1 MSALSHSP
9 LYEKLGSQAMS
20 LTNLWHVS
28 GFLGMLINLFTVL
41 SRGKL
46 NTPSAIP
53 WGFLEGAARAGRG
66 YVVLSSH
73 SRSVAQEEE
82 IQQCFLGGLVIHATY
97 LFSYTVPSLSDPA
110 VDKFDSQIQLVLAF
124 VIKAPWRR
132 TGSMD
137 SDRA

>member
-9 LYEKLGSQAMS
+9 LYEKLGSQATS
-20 LTNLWHVS
+20 LTNLWRVS

-41 SRGKL
+41 SHCKL

-53 WGFLEGAARAGRG
+53 WGFLEGAARARRG

-97 LFSYTVPSLSDPA
+97 LFSYTVPSLSEPA
-110 VDKFDSQIQLVLAF
+110 LDKFDSQITISFSIFNQGPVEE
-124 VIKAPWRR
+124 
-132 TGSMD
+132 
-137 SDRA
+137 DRKHGQG